1 MDSFEDEV
9 VAPTTTTSESPLK
22 DWRVKYQAGTLEKKD
37 FIEFFQRES
46 RKYFEFQQENTAVK
60 CMFKEA
66 GAKEGIIDVLMA
78 FILGDNPNSVLEK
91 LRLEGATS
99 AVCGKVFK
107 IGEPTYSCRECGMD
121 QTCVL
126 CVNCFKQSAHR
137 YHKYKMSTSGGGGCC
152 DCGDE
157 EAWKKDHYC
166 EEHLRGKE
174 NSSSSTIITDAI
186 KERCEIAFVAILTF
200 CVNYLEI
207 ESKASLECLDG
218 DGTGKD
224 YFCTVLYNDESH
236 TFDQVIQTL
245 TKIAKVQHK
254 EATDIVG
261 NIDREGRAVVK
272 CDTFSECIAL
282 KEAFEKQSVPSNNP
296 MANSRANQS
305 LRVSVLH
312 IRAVACQQFAL
323 QLLTWF
329 QEFLVR
335 HSTFRQIFARIV
347 TDKKAPYCIR
357 HILEYDVAL
366 WKTARTC
373 WHRLLISGMLME
385 YDNKMALAQEFS
397 KNYATIVQDFISDD
411 HDHSFSIVSLSVQ
424 LFTVPSIAH
433 YLIAREGIFYKLLHT
448 FYHKSIEGYMQ
459 NKTLQFSKNVSTLG
473 HFKRA
478 AYILYDLRY
487 ILCFKPDYWTDEL
500 REGFLEG
507 CKAML
512 RVLNAMQGMES
523 VTRQTGQHMDYEPEW
538 ECAFNLHIKLANT
551 ISLVLEW
558 CATDKEV
565 LTKLCVMVMRYLL
578 QNMFIIGQTKKEVQK
593 VAGHSAE
600 CLMYDVASKPVS
612 IHLPLSRFF
621 AGIYLHLG
629 TYGLNFDMITR
640 LKRTPEEIM
649 EPILCTQVM
658 MAQVHSGMWRRNGY
672 SLLHQLYFYRNV
684 RCRTEMLDRDIVG
697 MQIGASLIES
707 NQYLIH
713 LLNKFNLI
721 DWIQDE
727 YDDYTVEPATDDD
740 FIRQL
745 SMIDEFLEL
754 LIVIIGERY
763 MPGVANVTE
772 EDRTK
777 KEIIQLLCIKSYSHS
792 ELNRA
797 LPDSNNDTALEDVI
811 DTVAVFKKPQKTDA
825 KGVYELKEELYDDYN
840 MYFYHYTKEDKSK
853 SEETQRLRR
862 KTKGELVCCPP
873 PKLPKLTEAFV
884 TIANLLQCD
893 VMMHLMKTILDRAL
907 DLKRKSFQENHLQK
921 ILFLIGYGLQEEES
935 ENYPFLQFYQ
945 WAQKYKLLP
954 KLEELSRSSR
964 VEAHRDFILW
974 TIKKFKD
981 LQAKQPV
988 TEGLER
994 MQSDDLETNASSAD
1008 DNAASGA
1015 GGSGGGD
1022 DATLLTSAEQE
1033 KREKEERAR
1042 LAAERRAKILAQMQ
1056 SAQNKFMTSNAEM
1069 FASANDVA
1077 SDTNASSAM
1086 EWQDDNCLEGAVAY
1100 NSTACLG
1107 VERRLQQPEEEKYN
1121 CILCFEEATVSK
1133 EGPTLVY
1140 PAFVQKSKVLKPES
1154 NYPFSIHTSSCGHV
1168 MHVNCWQ
1175 EYYNNEESKEIRRPR
1190 RHPLQVFPSTP
1201 STEFQCPY
1209 CRCLSNTVLPLTPP
1223 LSKYSIPNVFHAGD
1237 EMFPI
1242 DLWIEGI
1249 RVFGEKLNNLILAED
1264 PDLWS
1269 FHLPE
1274 WLPTLK
1280 EAHIPIDPKQ
1290 FEKMAQPTP
1299 RSELPTSW
1307 INFVQH
1313 YIKSLKRNEDE
1324 GILNMWHSC
1333 VYTVQSL
1340 EVYLRSVGKPLKD
1353 EMSIRHQSCL
1363 SGLIRACCLYSGN
1376 LTQSDIKYLIKSVA
1390 KLLNVVFK
1398 HYGDSVLE
1406 WNCFSKMVSTIMMV
1420 PNLLFARDRD
1430 VSVVPNGSLMD
1441 FYTLQ
1446 VFLLAN
1452 VVKSLVLFEQPAEGL
1467 MDIEEEDYVA
1477 ISDKQL
1483 ENISTF
1489 FNKYNIQARQKAA
1502 VAATAAAAAQ
1512 RQKKTNNGNDN
1523 GESKQQQQPQKQQS
1537 LGDNNATAS
1546 AAGVADNNDEE
1557 DMMTDSTQ
1565 QNQLQQQ
1572 QQGELQQEEEITEQ
1586 KLALLSP
1593 QLVTALLDHIK
1604 MEMREFLR
1612 CSCLFFHF
1620 VTDVEFPDYLST
1632 SESDTFENMCKYLG
1646 LNSQLESYFDMA
1658 TPYATIMEMFA
1669 SHHDITN
1676 LEVVTTK
1683 IKKTGDPLVIVP
1695 CIRPVPPLVSLPE
1708 DYSDLINSVSDFSCP
1723 NNERE
1728 EMKTPTMCLVCGE
1741 ILCAQSYCCQPE
1753 LYSRNVGACTYHAYF
1768 CGAEI
1773 APFLRIRD
1781 CQIVYLGKNK
1791 GCFVQPPYLDEYGE
1805 TDQGLR
1811 RGNPLRLCP
1820 ARYSKIHL
1828 SWLGHG
1834 LHEEIARLND
1844 HSSAITTQWHHM

>member
-1 MDSFEDEV
+1 
-9 VAPTTTTSESPLK
+9 L
-22 DWRVKYQAGTLEKKD
+22 
-37 FIEFFQRES
+37 
-46 RKYFEFQQENTAVK
+46 K

-66 GAKEGIIDVLMA
+66 GAKEGIIDVLLE
-78 FILGDNPNSVLEK
+78 FILGDNPKSLLDKLHSV
-91 LRLEGATS
+91 GATS

-121 QTCVL
+121 PTCVL

-152 DCGDE
+152 DCGDV
-157 EAWKKDHYC
+157 EAWKKDQYC

-186 KERCEIAFVAILTF
+186 KERCEIAFKAILSF

-218 DGTGKD
+218 DGAGDD

-245 TKIAKVQHK
+245 TKIAKVQQK
-254 EATDIVG
+254 EATEIVAS
-261 NIDREGRAVVK
+261 IDREGRAVVK
-272 CDTFSECIAL
+272 CDSFGECNAL
-282 KEAFEKQSVPSNNP
+282 KEAIEKQSVPPNMP
-296 MANSRANQS
+296 MPHSRANQS

-335 HSTFRQIFARIV
+335 HSTFRQIFARIIM
-347 TDKKAPYCIR
+347 DKKAPYCIR

-433 YLIAREGIFYKLLHT
+433 YLIAHEGIFFKLLHT
-448 FYHKSIEGYMQ
+448 FYHKSIEDYMQ
-459 NKTLQFSKNVSTLG
+459 NKTLHFSKSAATLN

-487 ILCFKPDYWTDEL
+487 ILSFKPDVWTSEL
-500 REGFLEG
+500 REGFIEG
-507 CKAML
+507 CKALL
-512 RVLNAMQGMES
+512 RVLNVMQGMES

-565 LTKLCVMVMRYLL
+565 LVKLYQMVMRNLL
-578 QNMFIIGQTKKEVQK
+578 QNGFIVSQAK
-593 VAGHSAE
+593 VEPKSVAWHVAK
-600 CLMYDVASKPVS
+600 CLVYDVASKPVS

-629 TYGLNFDMITR
+629 QYGLNFDLVTS

-649 EPILCTQVM
+649 EPILCTQVLI
-658 MAQVHSGMWRRNGY
+658 AQVHSGMWRRNGY

-721 DWIQDE
+721 EWIQPGYEDSNTE
-727 YDDYTVEPATDDD
+727 LPTDDD
-740 FIRQL
+740 FIRRL

-754 LIVIIGERY
+754 LIVVIGERY
-763 MPGVANVTE
+763 MPGVAHVTE

-777 KEIIQLLCIKSYSHS
+777 KEILQLLCIKPYSHS
-792 ELNRA
+792 ELSRA

-811 DTVAVFKKPQKTDA
+811 DSVAVFKKPQKLDA

-873 PKLPKLTEAFV
+873 PKLPKLTDAFV

-893 VMMHLMKTILDRAL
+893 VMMHLMNTILERAL
-907 DLKRKSFQENHLQK
+907 DLKTKTFQENHLQK
-921 ILFLIGYGLQEEES
+921 ILHLIGYGLQEEES
-935 ENYPFLQFYQ
+935 ENYPFLSFYQ
-945 WAQKYKLLP
+945 CSQKYKILQ
-954 KLEELSRSSR
+954 KLEELSRSAR

-988 TEGLER
+988 ENAER
-994 MQSDDLETNASSAD
+994 MQSDDIEQLGDSASND
-1008 DNAASGA
+1008 DSQNAADTA
-1015 GGSGGGD
+1015 
-1022 DATLLTSAEQE
+1022 TSAEQE
-1033 KREKEERAR
+1033 KREKEERSR

-1056 SAQNKFMTSNAEM
+1056 KAQNKFMTSNAEM
-1069 FASANDVA
+1069 FANANDVA
-1077 SDTNASSAM
+1077 SDANAGSAM
-1086 EWQDDNCLEGAVAY
+1086 EWQDDNSEEGAVAY
-1100 NSTACLG
+1100 NSIACLG

-1121 CILCFEEATVSK
+1121 CILCFEEATVCK
-1133 EGPTLVY
+1133 DGPTLVY
-1140 PAFVQKSKVLKPES
+1140 SAFVQKSKVLKPES
-1154 NYPFSIHTSSCGHV
+1154 NYPYSIHTSSCGHV

-1175 EYYNNEESKEIRRPR
+1175 EYYNNEESKELRRPR
-1190 RHPLQVFPSTP
+1190 RHPLQIFPSSP

-1209 CRCLSNTVLPLTPP
+1209 CRCLSNTVLPLTAP
-1223 LSKYSIPNVFHAGD
+1223 LSKYSVPNVIHSGD
-1237 EMFPI
+1237 EIYPI

-1249 RVFGEKLNNLILAED
+1249 RAFSDKLNSLVISED
-1264 PDLWS
+1264 AIMWK

-1274 WLPTLK
+1274 WFATLK
-1280 EAHIPIDPKQ
+1280 EAHIVTDPKQ
-1290 FEKMAQPTP
+1290 FAKMAQPIP
-1299 RSELPTSW
+1299 RPELPSSW
-1307 INFVQH
+1307 VNFVQH
-1313 YIKSLKRNEDE
+1313 YINSLKRNDEDD
-1324 GILNMWHSC
+1324 LVNMWHSC
-1333 VYTVQSL
+1333 IYTVQSL
-1340 EVYLRSVGKPLKD
+1340 EVYLRAVGKPLKD
-1353 EMSIRHQSCL
+1353 EMSIRHKSCL
-1363 SGLIRACCLYSGN
+1363 SGLIRACCLYGAHLSQ
-1376 LTQSDIKYLIKSVA
+1376 TDIESLIKPVA
-1390 KLLNVVFK
+1390 ELLNVVFK
-1398 HYGDSVLE
+1398 HNGDSVLE

-1420 PNLLFARDRD
+1420 PNILFSRERDT
-1430 VSVVPNGSLMD
+1430 SVLANGSLMD

-1446 VFLLAN
+1446 VFFLAN
-1452 VVKSLVLFEQPAEGL
+1452 VVKALVLFELPADGL
-1467 MDIEEEDYVA
+1467 MDVEEEDYTNL
-1477 ISDKQL
+1477 SDKAL
-1483 ENISTF
+1483 ENISIF
-1489 FNKYNIQARQKAA
+1489 FNKYNIQARQK
-1502 VAATAAAAAQ
+1502 Q
-1512 RQKKTNNGNDN
+1512 QEQQKQQKKETKSEEQQPTTQQGDDTDTGMFNVTDD
-1523 GESKQQQQPQKQQS
+1523 EKLQQTEEEDEQQHQQQQQQQP
-1537 LGDNNATAS
+1537 A
-1546 AAGVADNNDEE
+1546 V
-1557 DMMTDSTQ
+1557 
-1565 QNQLQQQ
+1565 
-1572 QQGELQQEEEITEQ
+1572 ELLT
-1586 KLALLSP
+1586 P
-1593 QLVTALLDHIK
+1593 QMVYTILDHIK

-1612 CSCLFFHF
+1612 CCCLFFHF
-1620 VTDVEFPDYLST
+1620 VTDVEFPDFLAT
-1632 SESDTFENMCKYLG
+1632 TESDTYENMCKYLG
-1646 LNSQLESYFDMA
+1646 LNTQLEAYFDNA
-1658 TPYATIMEMFA
+1658 TPFATILEMFA

-1676 LEVVTTK
+1676 LDVVTTK
-1683 IKKTGDPLVIVP
+1683 LKRTGDPLVIVP
-1695 CIRPVPPLVSLPE
+1695 CTRPVPKLVSLPE

-1728 EMKTPTMCLVCGE
+1728 EMKTPTMCLMCGDV
-1741 ILCAQSYCCQPE
+1741 LCAQSYCCQPD
-1753 LYSRNVGACTYHAYF
+1753 LDGRNVGACTYHAFF

-1828 SWLGHG
+1828 NWLGHG
-1834 LHEEIARLND
+1834 LHEEIARLNE
-1844 HSSAITTQWHHM
+1844 HTSAITTQWHHM